1 MTGKLLTP
9 PEAAARLGL
18 SKKIL
23 LEHVRAG
30 EIRYINIGRGKKK
43 LRRMFTEEDLAEFI
57 AARAC
62 RDVPPCPSTSRKAR
76 RTTTTIFNSRVVAIA
91 ERLEQRAAE
100 MRKGWSDGNE
110 SGPKKTP

>member
-62 RDVPPCPSTSRKAR
+62 RDTPPCLSTSRKAR
-76 RTTTTIFNSRVVAIA
+76 RTTTSTFDIEVADFTA
-91 ERLEQRAAE
+91 LRAAKAAE
-100 MRKGWSDGNE
+100 KLSKLNAPKGSA
-110 SGPKKTP
+110 PKKTP